1 MLGSVLAASVLL
13 AQATDQPPSPAS
25 VAPAPPPAASSP
37 APGTPVR
44 LGRFVPYAERKP
56 VPYETVKGFVY
67 FKLIVAGQE
76 AWALLDTGA
85 GISVIDEAFANAR
98 GLAIETTPAGRVD
111 SYWGN
116 SGLRMVR
123 DVPVVMP
130 GQFEIRAQGLAVMDL
145 KTMTEGIGHKIDF
158 IFGQDYL
165 RNAFFMISPSTGT
178 VQAGT
183 SGSLRQPPGAPFI
196 TLLNGGLE
204 VEALIGG
211 QPVILAL
218 DTGSDF
224 PFTLT
229 PEAWARLGP
238 SAGTLDGQAATDKR
252 GFDVKVADVAD
263 VKVGPV
269 HVAKVK
275 VKIQPGLA
283 GAKTDGF
290 IGAPF
295 FDGKLVVLDQKLG
308 KLWVLPARPRPPAPE
323 K

>member
-1 MLGSVLAASVLL
+1 MLRSALAASVLL
-13 AQATDQPPSPAS
+13 APATDQPPSPAS
-25 VAPAPPPAASSP
+25 VPPAPAPAASSP
-37 APGTPVR
+37 APGSPVR

-67 FKLIVAGQE
+67 FKLIVAGEE

-85 GISVIDEAFANAR
+85 GISVIDEAFAKAR
-98 GLAIETTPAGRVD
+98 GLAIETTPAGRVN
-111 SYWGN
+111 SYWGS
-116 SGLRMVR
+116 SGLRVVR

-145 KTMTEGIGHKIDF
+145 KTMTESIGHKIDF

-165 RNAFFMISPSTGT
+165 RNAYFMISPSTGT
-178 VQAGT
+178 VQAGP

-196 TLLNGGLE
+196 TLLNGRLE

-263 VKVGPV
+263 IKVGPV
-269 HVAKVK
+269 NVAKVK

-308 KLWVLPARPRPPAPE
+308 KLWVLPTRPRPPAPE
-323 K
+323 